1 MNIYLYS
8 YLGLL
13 FFMFV
18 PVFIQMYYVKKILKT
33 LIKKTEKL
41 VED

>member
-1 MNIYLYS
+1 MNIYLYT

-13 FFMFV
+13 FFMFA
-18 PVFIQMYYVKKILKT
+18 PVFVQIYYIKKILKT
-33 LIKKTEKL
+33 LVRKTEKL